1 MWSAEAG
8 WSRRKFCVAT
18 LLPPTL
24 FLTLEVLKDNS
35 NQDVVERAQRDPVL
49 LINQF
54 YRSPVVLLSGIGY
67 IELVLHSVHLC
78 AT

>member
-8 WSRRKFCVAT
+8 WSRRKFYVAT

-35 NQDVVERAQRDPVL
+35 NQDVVERAQRDPVF
-49 LINQF
+49 LINQS
-54 YRSPVVLLSGIGY
+54 YRSPVVLLLGIGH